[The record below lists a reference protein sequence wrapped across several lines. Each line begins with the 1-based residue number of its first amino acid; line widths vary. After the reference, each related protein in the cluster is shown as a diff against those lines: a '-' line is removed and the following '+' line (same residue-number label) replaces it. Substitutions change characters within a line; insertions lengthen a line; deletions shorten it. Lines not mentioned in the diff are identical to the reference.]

1 MKVKKVILV
10 VNMKLNSEVGKNGSK
25 RWESTQKLLEADV
38 HIYNFILLQ
47 LINNIVN
54 IKMYKSFTNLKIYTG
69 KSIFRN

>member
-1 MKVKKVILV
+1 MAL
-10 VNMKLNSEVGKNGSK
+10 K

>member
-1 MKVKKVILV
+1 MAL
-10 VNMKLNSEVGKNGSK
+10 K

-54 IKMYKSFTNLKIYTG
+54 IKMYKSFTNLKIYTVRAFLEISLNVSLEF
-69 KSIFRN
+69 KLYIES